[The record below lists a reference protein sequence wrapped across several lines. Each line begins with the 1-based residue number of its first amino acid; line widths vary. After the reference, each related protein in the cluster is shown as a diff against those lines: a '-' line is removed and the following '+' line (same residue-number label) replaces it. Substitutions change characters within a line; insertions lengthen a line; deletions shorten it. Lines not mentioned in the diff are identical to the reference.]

1 MGMSASQAR
10 LLSITGR
17 LTNNEFRAQLLT
29 NDKLRLATETTQAT
43 KAYNEAL
50 DSEKLMYM
58 NYDDKGDAT
67 KIALTPAV
75 LYDYAP
81 MKNQYLIQNS
91 SGKFLVSNA
100 DIENFENKN
109 NLFEFLQC
117 YDLVYDSYSAQ
128 NQKIKDDW
136 QANRDKLYAEY
147 EKEHKEW
154 EYIRDNWN
162 YGTTDTTLYDKF
174 HNIIGD
180 SQNPLTDC
188 YREGLL
194 CDGACY
200 LHVLNYLLEYDG
212 TDPTKINCTTSSGDN
227 FKTTGIAGF
236 LARQIGDYPDKKN
249 TMHELSLGI
258 EDLSITCDGADEFTP
273 YYNND
278 NVNDKLEGNIIQSAI
293 DEGRRPTKYE
303 ILKSDYIY
311 DSNTNKCIG
320 KKSLKQK
327 LIDLYYIILC
337 SNDSKLIRDGYNITD
352 SEINPSNVI
361 NDMRNMLIN
370 FTEGDLKMVSR
381 RELPPEPIWKEPDP
395 PQLVE
400 GLAFLRD
407 QEKSQWYTNLWH
419 AMNGSKASNTV
430 DPINFDNDVDFIEKI
445 PQEIRNEY
453 RFIVE
458 NKTKDTKTTN
468 YVSLDKNLF
477 ESSEWLEFAL
487 GYGVVSL
494 VQAQYYNPDEDSKKV
509 ANINADGFGWTP
521 IIHTSATDIV
531 SVPDDDAVTRAE
543 VEYKKTLKSIK
554 AKDKKY
560 DSDLKKLD
568 TEHSAL
574 MAEYDAIKETISK
587 NVQRSFKMFS

>member
-58 NYDDKGDAT
+58 NYDDNGDAT

-147 EKEHKEW
+147 EKEHREW

-419 AMNGSKASNTV
+419 AMNGSKASNIV

-487 GYGVVSL
+487 GHGVVSL